1 MGNDVRDIAG
11 ARARR
16 ALVSALWSCALLAAA
31 FEAAVGDAACSTTNS
46 FSWDAG
52 VHSSG
57 PSTTNDGSTISN
69 DAGIEDAAPV
79 DGGATGS
86 DAAPATCITPTSPQS
101 CTPPELTALP
111 ICKLSQTGCMSATQP
126 TQFAANAIYYEVNS
140 PLWSDNAAK
149 SRAFVLPDGG
159 TIHVKDCEPDAGAD
173 ALAAE
178 CTSPMGIP
186 NGAAD
191 TGKWVFPVGT
201 VMIKNFMFD
210 GKLVETRLFMHVDTA
225 TANVIQNG
233 TDWVGYNYAW
243 NEAQTEATVVPD
255 ARTSVSFN
263 TGTQVVQ
270 WNYPNFIDCIGCHS
284 PAVATIGPET
294 DQMNR
299 IVDGGNQID
308 KFIAMGLFDDT
319 APTKPYTAPLVE
331 PYANA
336 SLGLT
341 GPPAGAT
348 LDQEARSYLSANC
361 GFCHRPDVN
370 DQGFDLRY
378 SLSLYQTQICNLAQQ
393 NGIPG
398 MTNQTYVEFA
408 PGNYQASAIW
418 IRMNIAVPASD
429 PNEVNDVGRM
439 PSVGSFV
446 VDQQAT
452 ALVGSW
458 IDSVTSCPGPDGG
471 SDGGPDGGE

>member
-1 MGNDVRDIAG
+1 MGNDTRHDEG
-11 ARARR
+11 KRARR
-16 ALVSALWSCALLAAA
+16 ALVRALWAGGLLAAG
-31 FEAAVGDAACSTTNS
+31 FEAAFVDAGCTTTNT

-52 VHSSG
+52 VHPG
-57 PSTTNDGSTISN
+57 PPSTTNDGATVSN
-69 DAGIEDAAPV
+69 DAALP
-79 DGGATGS
+79 
-86 DAAPATCITPTSPQS
+86 DAAPADAGAADARSDAGPVGCITPTTPQS
-101 CTPPELTALP
+101 CTPPEKTALP
-111 ICKLSQTGCMSATQP
+111 ICKLSQTGCMSTTQP

-149 SRAFVLPDGG
+149 SRAFVMPDGG

-173 ALAAE
+173 QLAAD

-186 NGAAD
+186 NGPAD

-210 GKLVETRLFMHVDTA
+210 GKLVETRLFMHVDGA
-225 TANVIQNG
+225 TAAIIQNG

-243 NEAQTEATVVPD
+243 NEAQTEATVVPN

-263 TGTQVVQ
+263 TGTHTIQ

-284 PAVATIGPET
+284 PAVSTIGPET

-299 IVDGGNQID
+299 VVDGGNQID
-308 KFIAMGLFDDT
+308 RFVAMGLFDDT
-319 APTKPYTAPLVE
+319 APQQPYTTALVE

-336 SLGLT
+336 ALGLS

-348 LDQEARSYLSANC
+348 TEQEARSYLSANC

-378 SLSLYQTQICNLAQQ
+378 ALPFYRTGICNLTEQ

-398 MTNQTYVEFA
+398 MSGTYVDFD
-408 PGNYQASAIW
+408 PGNHAMSALW
-418 IRMNIAVPASD
+418 IRMNIPVPSSD

-439 PSVGSFV
+439 PSVASFV

-452 ALVGSW
+452 NLIASW

-471 SDGGPDGGE
+471 PDGGE